1 MFASAAIARMV
12 ARSNPDSANR
22 CRAAARITAL
32 VSAEDLR
39 MPTSVGQQVLT
50 WRRNARIVDANKRW
64 HSEEGDKMYDTD
76 VLIVGAGPSGLTL
89 AASLVK
95 KGVATTVVDRQ
106 PAGANTSRAAVV
118 NARTLE
124 VLEDLDVARR
134 LVKEGIKA
142 PRFSIRD
149 RARTLIPIDFSEL
162 PTDYPY
168 SLMVPQSTTEK
179 LLLDRL
185 VELGGSVLRPKTLSS
200 ITQDADGVTAT
211 FDDGDTIRARYAV
224 GADGIHSTVR
234 EQAGIGF
241 EGGAYGESFMLA
253 DVRLTGEVPL
263 DEVIL
268 FWAKEGLTVVA
279 PLPGDIFRIVA
290 PVADAPEEPSALYV
304 QQILDSRGPGAGRMV
319 VTDVIWGSRFR
330 IHHRVADTYRTGR
343 LLLSGDAAHVHSPA
357 GGQGMNLGIQD
368 AVALADALAGVLG
381 GAPES
386 TLDDYSAA
394 RRPIAQQVV
403 EMTDRLTRLA
413 TLPRAARPVRNA
425 AIGMAGRIPAVR
437 RALAMRLSGLVYR

>member
-1 MFASAAIARMV
+1 
-12 ARSNPDSANR
+12 
-22 CRAAARITAL
+22 
-32 VSAEDLR
+32 
-39 MPTSVGQQVLT
+39 
-50 WRRNARIVDANKRW
+50 
-64 HSEEGDKMYDTD
+64 MYDTD

-95 KGVATTVVDRQ
+95 KGVATTEVDRQ

-124 VLEDLDVARR
+124 VLEDLDVSRR
-134 LVKEGIKA
+134 LVKEGVQA
-142 PRFSIRD
+142 PRFTIRD
-149 RARTLIPIDFSEL
+149 GRRTLIHIDFSAL

-168 SLMVPQSTTEK
+168 SLMVPQDTTER

-185 VELGGSVLRPKTLSS
+185 TELGGRVIRPKTLTS
-200 ITQDADGVTAT
+200 ISQDADGVTAT
-211 FDDGDTIRARYAV
+211 FDDGDVIRARYVV

-241 EGGAYGESFMLA
+241 EGGVYDESFMLA
-253 DVRLTGEVPL
+253 DVQLRGEAPV

-268 FWAKEGLTVVA
+268 FWARAGLTVVA
-279 PLPGDIFRIVA
+279 PLPGEIFRIVA
-290 PVADAPEEPSALYV
+290 PVADAPEEPSASFV
-304 QQILDSRGPGAGRMV
+304 QQILDDRGPGAGRMV

-330 IHHRVADTYRTGR
+330 IHHRVADTYRAGR

-368 AVALADALAGVLG
+368 AVALADALARVLAG
-381 GAPES
+381 EPDS
-386 TLDDYSAA
+386 VLDEYSDA
-394 RRPIAQQVV
+394 RRPIALQVV

-413 TLPRAARPVRNA
+413 TLPRAARPIRNA
-425 AIGMAGRIPAVR
+425 AIGMAGLIPAVQP
-437 RALAMRLSGLVYR
+437 ALAMRLSGLVHR

>member
-1 MFASAAIARMV
+1 
-12 ARSNPDSANR
+12 
-22 CRAAARITAL
+22 
-32 VSAEDLR
+32 
-39 MPTSVGQQVLT
+39 
-50 WRRNARIVDANKRW
+50 
-64 HSEEGDKMYDTD
+64 MYDTD
-76 VLIVGAGPSGLTL
+76 VLVIGAGPSGLTL
-89 AASLVK
+89 AASLVN
-95 KGVATTVVDRQ
+95 KGVATTVVDAQ
-106 PAGANTSRAAVV
+106 AAGANTSRAAVV

-124 VLEDLDVARR
+124 VLDDLDVSRR
-134 LVKEGIKA
+134 LVKEGVQA
-142 PRFSIRD
+142 PRFTIRD
-149 RARTLIPIDFSEL
+149 GRRLLIPVDFSVL

-168 SLMVPQSTTEK
+168 SLMVPQATTER

-185 VELGGSVLRPKTLSS
+185 TELGGTVIRPKTLASVR
-200 ITQDADGVTAT
+200 QDANGATAT
-211 FDDGDTIRARYAV
+211 FDDGDVITARYVV

-241 EGGAYGESFMLA
+241 EGGVYQESFTLA
-253 DVRLTGEVPL
+253 DVRLGGEVPT

-268 FWAKEGLTVVA
+268 FWAKAGLTVVA

-290 PVADAPEEPSALYV
+290 PVPDAPEEPSAEFI
-304 QQILDSRGPGAGRMV
+304 QQLLDERGLGAGRMV

-330 IHHRVADTYRTGR
+330 IHHRVADTYRAGR
-343 LLLSGDAAHVHSPA
+343 LLLAGDAAHVHSPA

-368 AVALADALAGVLG
+368 GVALADALAAVLG

-386 TLDDYSAA
+386 VLDDYSAA

-413 TLPRAARPVRNA
+413 TLPRALRPIRNV
-425 AIGMAGRIPAVR
+425 AIGLAGRIPTVQ

>member
-1 MFASAAIARMV
+1 
-12 ARSNPDSANR
+12 
-22 CRAAARITAL
+22 
-32 VSAEDLR
+32 
-39 MPTSVGQQVLT
+39 
-50 WRRNARIVDANKRW
+50 
-64 HSEEGDKMYDTD
+64 MYDTD

-95 KGVATTVVDRQ
+95 KGVATTEVDRQ

-124 VLEDLDVARR
+124 VLEDLDVSRR
-134 LVKEGIKA
+134 LVKEGVQA
-142 PRFSIRD
+142 PRFTIRD
-149 RARTLIPIDFSEL
+149 GRRTLIPIDFSAL

-168 SLMVPQSTTEK
+168 SLMVPQDTTER

-185 VELGGSVLRPKTLSS
+185 TELGGRVIRPKTLTS
-200 ITQDADGVTAT
+200 ISQDADGVTAT
-211 FDDGDTIRARYAV
+211 FDDGDVIRARYVV

-241 EGGAYGESFMLA
+241 EGGVYDESFMLA
-253 DVRLTGEVPL
+253 DVQLRGEAPV

-268 FWAKEGLTVVA
+268 FWARAGLTVVA
-279 PLPGDIFRIVA
+279 PLPGEIFRIVA
-290 PVADAPEEPSALYV
+290 PVADAPEEPSASFI
-304 QQILDSRGPGAGRMV
+304 QQILDDRGPGAGRMV

-330 IHHRVADTYRTGR
+330 IHHRVADTYRAGR

-368 AVALADALAGVLG
+368 AVALADALARVLAG
-381 GAPES
+381 EPDS
-386 TLDDYSAA
+386 VLDEYSDA
-394 RRPIAQQVV
+394 RRPIALQVV

-413 TLPRAARPVRNA
+413 TLPRAARPIRNA
-425 AIGMAGRIPAVR
+425 AIGMAGLIPAVQ
-437 RALAMRLSGLVYR
+437 RALAMRLSGLVHR

>member
-1 MFASAAIARMV
+1 
-12 ARSNPDSANR
+12 
-22 CRAAARITAL
+22 
-32 VSAEDLR
+32 
-39 MPTSVGQQVLT
+39 
-50 WRRNARIVDANKRW
+50 
-64 HSEEGDKMYDTD
+64 MYDTD
-76 VLIVGAGPSGLTL
+76 ILIVGAGPSGLTL

-95 KGVATTVVDRQ
+95 NGVATTVVDRQ
-106 PAGANTSRAAVV
+106 TAGANTSRAAVV

-134 LVKEGIKA
+134 LVKEGIQA

-168 SLMVPQSTTEK
+168 SLMVPQATTER

-185 VELGGSVLRPKTLSS
+185 TELGGTVIRPKTL
-200 ITQDADGVTAT
+200 TAVMQDADGVTAT
-211 FDDGDTIRARYAV
+211 FDDGDVIRARYVV

-241 EGGAYGESFMLA
+241 EGGAYQESFTLA
-253 DVRLTGEVPL
+253 DVRLRGEAPV

-268 FWAKEGLTVVA
+268 FWAKAGLTVVA
-279 PLPGDIFRIVA
+279 PLPGGIHRIVA
-290 PVADAPEEPSALYV
+290 PVTEAPEEPSAPFI
-304 QQILDSRGPGAGRMV
+304 QQLLDDRGSGAGRMV

-330 IHHRVADTYRTGR
+330 IHHRVADTYRAGR
-343 LLLSGDAAHVHSPA
+343 LLLVGDAAHVHSPA

-368 AVALADALAGVLG
+368 GVALADALAGVLAG
-381 GAPES
+381 EPDS
-386 TLDDYSAA
+386 MLDDYSAA
-394 RRPIAQQVV
+394 RRPIALQVV

-413 TLPRAARPVRNA
+413 TLPRAARPIRNI
-425 AIGMAGRIPAVR
+425 AIGIAGRIPAVR
-437 RALAMRLSGLVYR
+437 RALATRLSGLVYR